1 MLAVL
6 LNLCNIFCG
15 KDRENFLPEDQ
26 VGFQTFG
33 HIIWISDTQCKE
45 DESCEPWPYLLPTL
59 KGPYLY
65 SATMF
70 TCNLFELLFVKQ
82 DVIRKKRKP

>member
-33 HIIWISDTQCKE
+33 HIITCISDTQCKE
-45 DESCEPWPYLLPTL
+45 DESRELWPYLH
-59 KGPYLY
+59 
-65 SATMF
+65 
-70 TCNLFELLFVKQ
+70 
-82 DVIRKKRKP
+82 